1 MEAEDLVGRYPLL
14 YHMAEAGSWPSIRRH
29 GLLSTSA
36 LLDRCHAS
44 GSFRRKIESEIRPA
58 SRSVSGE
65 GFGTAVI
72 RDQRPLIKANL
83 EKVLDGVSVAQYCRL
98 LNGKTFFWVAEAR
111 LNRLLGARLYKDKP
125 HDVLTVDTR
134 GLVRE
139 CLDRITLSPINS
151 GTVISQNGRRGKDT
165 FKSIADYPFEERRR
179 RRPAEP
185 LVELAVEYEVGNIR
199 RHVVRVERRH
209 GPEVLE
215 TVWER
220 RGRPA

>member
-1 MEAEDLVGRYPLL
+1 MEAEDLVCRYPLL

-29 GLLSTSA
+29 GLLSTTA

-44 GSFRRKIESEIRPA
+44 GSFRRKIESEIRPD
-58 SRSVSGE
+58 SRSVSGG

-83 EKVLDGVSVAQYCRL
+83 EKVLDGMSVAQYCRL
-98 LNGKTFFWVAEAR
+98 LNGKTFFWVAEER

-134 GLVRE
+134 GLVRD

-151 GTVISQNGRRGKDT
+151 GTVISQNGRRGRDT
-165 FKSIADYPFEERRR
+165 FKSIPDYPFDMQRKK
-179 RRPAEP
+179 RPAEP
-185 LVELAVEYEVGNIR
+185 LVELAVEYEVANIR
-199 RHVVRVERRH
+199 RHVLRVERRH